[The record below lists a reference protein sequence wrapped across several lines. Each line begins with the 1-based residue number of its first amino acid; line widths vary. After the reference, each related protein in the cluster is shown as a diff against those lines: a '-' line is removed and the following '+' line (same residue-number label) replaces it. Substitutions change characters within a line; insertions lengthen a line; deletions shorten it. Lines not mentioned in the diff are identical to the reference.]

1 MDIHFGRIRENQKG
15 TKIVDINDNTQDEIG
30 KIGIYEGPARKLYRK
45 WDNIKHIS
53 EKITKR
59 KCPRTKYGIGNW
71 GLSIKTK
78 ERLTKKID
86 KEMPFG
92 LVITLKEMYGE
103 NRIDDFIKFLKDNY
117 HGKKVGIVAH
127 RAPQLAF
134 EVLTKNISWEE
145 ANRNDW
151 RKAKAWQPG
160 WEYIIK

>member
-103 NRIDDFIKFLKDNY
+103 NRIDDFIKLCMAR
-117 HGKKVGIVAH
+117 GWIVN
-127 RAPQLAF
+127 RIDIESRIDIYNKL
-134 EVLTKNISWEE
+134 EE
-145 ANRNDW
+145 EIHFD
-151 RKAKAWQPG
+151 
-160 WEYIIK
+160 